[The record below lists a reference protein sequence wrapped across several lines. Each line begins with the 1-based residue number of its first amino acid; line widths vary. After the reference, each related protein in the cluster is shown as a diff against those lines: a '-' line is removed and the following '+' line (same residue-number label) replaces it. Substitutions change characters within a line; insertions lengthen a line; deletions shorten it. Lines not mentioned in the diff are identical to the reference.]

1 MNMIFCHIIV
11 YTAEALILLQY
22 SSNLFILKYS
32 RHLTYIFLMLLY
44 SLLFFIFLLDLFW
57 LNAVAFPIINFIF
70 IFLFYDV
77 KWTAALFHSAVSVLM
92 MSLGELIMGS
102 IFPNFLRNF
111 YEIRFDNISFYVS
124 FAFMTQLLYFIP
136 MYLLSHFFQK
146 PLESRKRTD
155 KAAFWV
161 MAVPLISI
169 WLTMTLLIVCHT
181 AETSPLLDQMITIS
195 AALVLFLNLIVWAVY
210 SYMQNKSMEFAK
222 MQLQLQKE
230 NDAAAYYKM
239 LLKQTENQNILIHDI
254 KNHLQSI
261 AQLSREGKAD
271 KVNSYI
277 NEIVHSFDL
286 QSPASVCDNEFLN
299 IILCR
304 YLRICAEQKIS
315 FQPDIRSHA
324 VDFLTDSDLTGLFCN
339 LLDNAVESAK
349 KQPDSFIKLTVIKK
363 QNTAITVLTMT
374 NTCCKNPFTAGNKL
388 VSTKGNCKN
397 HGFGMKSVE
406 RIVKNYGGD
415 IKIYYKNEDKTFHT
429 ILTLKS
435 LPEDCKTNR
444 IL

>member
-1 MNMIFCHIIV
+1 MNIIFCYIIIYLV
-11 YTAEALILLQY
+11 EALILWQY
-22 SSNLFILKYS
+22 TSNLFIPKYS
-32 RHLTYIFLMLLY
+32 KYVTCISLSIFY
-44 SLLFFIFLLDLFW
+44 SILFLISLLDLFW
-57 LNAVAFPIINFIF
+57 LNTVSFSLINFIF
-70 IFLFYDV
+70 ISIFYDV
-77 KWTAALFHSAVSVLM
+77 KWGSALFHSAISVIM
-92 MSLGELIMGS
+92 MNLGELIMGS
-102 IFPNFLRNF
+102 IFSDFLRNF
-111 YEIRFDNISFYVS
+111 YEARSNIALLASFT
-124 FAFMTQLLYFIP
+124 FMNKLLYFIP

-195 AALVLFLNLIVWAVY
+195 AALILFLNLLVWAIY

-239 LLKQTENQNILIHDI
+239 LLKQKENQSILIHDI

-261 AQLSREGKAD
+261 TQLSREGKAD

-363 QNTAITVLTMT
+363 QNTAFTVLTMT

-388 VSTKGNCKN
+388 VSTKGNCKS
-397 HGFGMKSVE
+397 HGFGMKSIE

-435 LPEDCKTNR
+435 IRETLSCKKK
-444 IL
+444 